1 MAVRCSACG
10 QWIKTTGG
18 AHNCPGSGKA
28 KEERHAVLNNNNSKA
43 NKHHGDDDSDYQNE
57 VPLLHSITSMY
68 NDDLDKDFH
77 KVC

>member
-28 KEERHAVLNNNNSKA
+28 KEEQPAALNKNQNMATEYS
-43 NKHHGDDDSDYQNE
+43 GDDDNNCLDE
-57 VPLLHSITSMY
+57 APLLHYIASTSAT
-68 NDDLDKDFH
+68 
-77 KVC
+77 